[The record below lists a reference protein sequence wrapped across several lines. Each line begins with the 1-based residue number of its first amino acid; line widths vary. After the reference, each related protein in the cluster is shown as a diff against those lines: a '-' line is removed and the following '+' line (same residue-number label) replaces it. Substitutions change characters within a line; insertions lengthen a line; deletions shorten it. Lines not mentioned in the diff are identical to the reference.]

1 MNQFQTDFRCTYK
14 RMLDPEDQENL
25 YRIQLLQAFN
35 MNTWDDDAIN
45 DTVTEIY
52 RKISQDTD
60 FKIIFVKAQ
69 NNKSLNEML
78 ALFNEDESIEQ
89 NEIIFTML
97 FKYEYFDLLHRC
109 ISDYLREGQIKKDKF
124 EMLINAL

>member
-1 MNQFQTDFRCTYK
+1 MDQFQTDFRCTYK

-60 FKIIFVKAQ
+60 FKIIFIKAQ
-69 NNKSLNEML
+69 NNKSLNDML
-78 ALFNEDESIEQ
+78 ALFDEDATIEQ

-109 ISDYLREGQIKKDKF
+109 ISDHLREGQIKKDNF

>member
-14 RMLDPEDQENL
+14 RMLDPEEQENL

-35 MNTWDDDAIN
+35 MNNWNDDAIN

-78 ALFNEDESIEQ
+78 TLFNEDESIEQ

-109 ISDYLREGQIKKDKF
+109 ISDYLREGQIKKDNF

>member
-60 FKIIFVKAQ
+60 FKIIFIKAQ

-109 ISDYLREGQIKKDKF
+109 ISDYLREGQIKKDNF

>member
-1 MNQFQTDFRCTYK
+1 MDQFQTDFICTYK

-60 FKIIFVKAQ
+60 FKIIFIKAQ
-69 NNKSLNEML
+69 NNKSLNDML
-78 ALFNEDESIEQ
+78 ALFDEDATIEQ

-109 ISDYLREGQIKKDKF
+109 ISDYLREGQIKKDNF

>member
-109 ISDYLREGQIKKDKF
+109 ISDYLREGQIKKDNF

>member
-1 MNQFQTDFRCTYK
+1 MDQFQTDFRCTYK

-52 RKISQDTD
+52 RKISQETD
-60 FKIIFVKAQ
+60 FKIIFIKAQ
-69 NNKSLNEML
+69 TNKSLTDML
-78 ALFNEDESIEQ
+78 ALFNEDKSIEK

-109 ISDYLREGQIKKDKF
+109 ISDYLREGQIKKDNF
-124 EMLINAL
+124 EMLMNAL